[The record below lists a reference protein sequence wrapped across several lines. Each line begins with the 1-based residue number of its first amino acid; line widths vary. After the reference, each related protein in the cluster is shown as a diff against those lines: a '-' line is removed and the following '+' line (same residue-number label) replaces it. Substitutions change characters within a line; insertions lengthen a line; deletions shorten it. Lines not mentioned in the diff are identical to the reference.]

1 MVLIDE
7 NNENLGTLSTDEAR
21 RIAQERG
28 YDLVEVNPKANP
40 SVCKLLDYGAYMY
53 QLEKQE
59 RKAKAKQKK
68 TEVKGIRLS
77 YKIGKHDREVK
88 LRNSARFLDQGHKVK
103 IEMLLRG
110 REMAHK
116 DMGQE
121 MIQNFV
127 KELGEG
133 IEIEQ
138 PISKQG
144 RKYFVIIYKKTS

>member
-7 NNENLGTLSTDEAR
+7 NNQNLGVLSAYEAKNM
-21 RIAQERG
+21 AQERG

-40 SVCKLLDYGAYMY
+40 PVCKLLDYGAYMY
-53 QLEKQE
+53 QLDKQE

-77 YKIGKHDREVK
+77 FKIGQHDRAVRLK
-88 LRNSARFLDQGHKVK
+88 NAQKFLGQGHKVR

-116 DMGQE
+116 DIGLE
-121 MIQNFV
+121 IINNFV
-127 KELGEG
+127 KELGEKV
-133 IEIEQ
+133 EVEQ
-138 PISKQG
+138 PISRQG
-144 RKYFVIIYKKTS
+144 RNYFIIVYKKS